1 MDESLKTRLSR
12 YYFNLFPAYR
22 RTGGRVAHIAA
33 DWSTVRVAV
42 PLNRRTKNYMGTIFG
57 GSLYGAVDPVYAMML
72 IKRLG
77 EGYEVWDKAARI
89 EFRNPGVT
97 GSRGR
102 SGSRTKR
109 SRRSRQPSTPR
120 VSSTTTTTSTS
131 STRTGS
137 STHASRR
144 PSTSVAIAILRP
156 SDPAVR

>member
-89 EFRNPGVT
+89 EFRKPGRDRLT
-97 GSRGR
+97 GTFRLPDEAVAAVEAAVDASGELDHHYDVDLVDEDGVVHARVEKTVHVSRD
-102 SGSRTKR
+102 
-109 SRRSRQPSTPR
+109 
-120 VSSTTTTTSTS
+120 
-131 STRTGS
+131 
-137 STHASRR
+137 
-144 PSTSVAIAILRP
+144 
-156 SDPAVR
+156 SDTAPE